1 MLPIAFDDLRDGA
14 SIVVFWY
21 DSNASPVEFNKPCVT
36 PDIMGQ
42 VNDKRFLPMYGAYR
56 WSSVV
61 FDRLGQ
67 NHQMSS
73 RDYTSAYQ
81 AIVVAV
87 CGPELHGSVEA
98 TDRYWICWVKLPNSN
113 SLPLREWILDI
124 AW

>member
-1 MLPIAFDDLRDGA
+1 MPPIAFDDLRDGA

-21 DSNASPVEFNKPCVT
+21 DSNASPVECHKMSEVVK
-36 PDIMGQ
+36 
-42 VNDKRFLPMYGAYR
+42 VNDKRFLPMYGAYLA
-56 WSSVV
+56 SSVV

-87 CGPELHGSVEA
+87 CGPESHGSVEA
-98 TDRYWICWVKLPNSN
+98 TDRY
-113 SLPLREWILDI
+113 
-124 AW
+124 